1 MTGEIVAELLEE
13 MDEYFSHFDHFPLY
27 LLGWTLNGAGVSP
40 EQKRDLAQQAFDQF
54 TAARPSKVV
63 WVPWPLVLEQ
73 ARPLEPDTPLDF
85 DLDPE
90 GSGDV
95 LLQVLVPD

>member
-1 MTGEIVAELLEE
+1 MTAAIVAKLLDE

-27 LLGWTLNGAGVSP
+27 LLGWTLNGEHVSP
-40 EQKRDLAQQAFDQF
+40 EQKHDLAQQAFDEF
-54 TAARPSKVV
+54 TAIHPSKVV
-63 WVPWPLVLEQ
+63 WVPWPLVLEE
-73 ARPLEPDTPLDF
+73 AHPLEPGTPLDF

-95 LLQVLVPD
+95 LVQVLVPD

>member
-1 MTGEIVAELLEE
+1 MTADIVAKLLDE
-13 MDEYFSHFDHFPLY
+13 MDEYFSHFDYFPLY
-27 LLGWTLNGAGVSP
+27 LLGWTLNGEGVSP
-40 EQKRDLAQQAFDQF
+40 EQKRVLAQKAFDAF
-54 TAARPSKVV
+54 TADHPSKVV
-63 WVPWPLVLEQ
+63 LVPWPLVLEQ
-73 ARPLEPDTPLDF
+73 ARPLEPGTPLDF

>member
-1 MTGEIVAELLEE
+1 MTAAVVAKLLEE
-13 MDEYFSHFDHFPLY
+13 MEEYFSHFDHFPLY
-27 LLGWTLNGAGVSP
+27 LLGWTLNGERVSL
-40 EQKRDLAQQAFDQF
+40 EQRHDLAQQAFDEF
-54 TAARPSKVV
+54 TAGHPSKVV

-73 ARPLEPDTPLDF
+73 ARPLEPGTPLAF

-90 GSGDV
+90 GSGDA